1 MNSNPLLTGLL
12 GALISAGLAGFVL
25 SFLGHELLPHRETK
39 QFVGSEEQFAW
50 TRIAAGVVSFGLA
63 ILLIGH
69 PVFAA
74 TAGLGTFIVWGQLG
88 SKRKTKEHIARE
100 NAAVVWMEALAAA
113 LTHSH
118 MNVAIASAGEYA
130 EPEIRQ
136 QAQALTR
143 NLQTMELEDAM
154 RIFADEMN
162 SRPIDGVAA
171 VLTLVASHGGRKV
184 GELILLEAAQARE
197 YANAIG
203 EIAQAQTND
212 RVTVRQVLAVTI
224 LMALG
229 IPLLSDDVMAWYDT
243 MMGHVA
249 LAVIGG
255 GFLWCLSY
263 MVVLSRTPTSPRF
276 FLGNEA
282 NMQPA
287 LQAGADQ

>member
-1 MNSNPLLTGLL
+1 MNASPLVTGLL
-12 GALISAGLAGFVL
+12 GALISAGLVGFVL
-25 SFLGHELLPHRETK
+25 SFLGHELVPQRTAK
-39 QFVGSEEQFAW
+39 QFVGNSQEFAW
-50 TRIAAGVVSFGLA
+50 TRVVAGIVSCALA
-63 ILLIGH
+63 MTLVGH

-88 SKRKTKEHIARE
+88 SKRKTRDHIARE

-118 MNVAIASAGEYA
+118 MNVAIASAGQFA

-136 QAQALTR
+136 QAQALTK

-154 RIFADEMN
+154 RIFADQMD
-162 SRPIDGVAA
+162 SRPIDSVAA

-184 GELILLEAAQARE
+184 GELILLEAAQARK

-203 EIAQAQTND
+203 EIAQSQTND

-243 MMGHVA
+243 LGGHVA

-263 MVVLSRTPTSPRF
+263 MVVLSRTPSSPRF
-276 FLGNEA
+276 FLG
-282 NMQPA
+282 PDSST
-287 LQAGADQ
+287 LTVLPTGVDQ